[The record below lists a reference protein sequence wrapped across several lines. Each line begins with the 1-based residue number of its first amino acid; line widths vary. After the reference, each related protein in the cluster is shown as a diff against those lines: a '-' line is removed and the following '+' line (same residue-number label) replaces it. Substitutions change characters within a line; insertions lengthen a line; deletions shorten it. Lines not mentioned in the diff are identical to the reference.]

1 MKQLV
6 VTVRKLSRKK
16 AFCKSFLEALVRPLK
31 PVILVSPLHKK
42 QLEKKEIKSKS
53 RIKHENL
60 IN

>member
-6 VTVRKLSRKK
+6 ITVGKLSRKK
-16 AFCKSFLEALVRPLK
+16 PFCKSFLEALVRLLK
-31 PVILVSPLHKK
+31 PVILVGPLHKK